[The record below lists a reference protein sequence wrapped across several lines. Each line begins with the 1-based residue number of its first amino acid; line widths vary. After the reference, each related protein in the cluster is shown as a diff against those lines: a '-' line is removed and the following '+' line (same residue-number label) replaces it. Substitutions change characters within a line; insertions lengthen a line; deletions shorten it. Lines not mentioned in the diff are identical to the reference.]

1 MGIIS
6 LAELQALSPQTPL
19 LVRRLPRGPRKSAV
33 LSREVKMLAFAT
45 AALLVLATTAQAA
58 TEYNYGGRSSYEH
71 GVYGSEYKPHE
82 PRSAY
87 KRYKRSAVEGL
98 SVECKSALAGL
109 SVECIEVCPPLKEE
123 DCDIYCCDTA
133 ALPGEPGACPLALD
147 LDKIDRLNLGFPCRD
162 RSAAAGG
169 KNFCYVSGLCK
180 DARRSALHPD
190 FMWSTDACCGN
201 RPCPRVLNS

>member
-87 KRYKRSAVEGL
+87 KRYK
-98 SVECKSALAGL
+98 
-109 SVECIEVCPPLKEE
+109 
-123 DCDIYCCDTA
+123 
-133 ALPGEPGACPLALD
+133 
-147 LDKIDRLNLGFPCRD
+147 
-162 RSAAAGG
+162 
-169 KNFCYVSGLCK
+169 NFCYVSGLCK

-201 RPCPRVLNS
+201 